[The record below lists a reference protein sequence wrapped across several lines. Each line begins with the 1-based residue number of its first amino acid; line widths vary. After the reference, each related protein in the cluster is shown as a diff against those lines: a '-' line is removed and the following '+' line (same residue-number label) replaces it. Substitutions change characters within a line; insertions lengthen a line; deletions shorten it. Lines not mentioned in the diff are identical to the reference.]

1 MILAVSQ
8 RMVMIFGVL
17 ECMVFSL
24 DDTEQIATRTLAFT
38 RYKRNHD
45 LMNEVFRQAAYGKF
59 AITTPFL

>member
-1 MILAVSQ
+1 
-8 RMVMIFGVL
+8 
-17 ECMVFSL
+17 MVFSL

>member
-1 MILAVSQ
+1 MVIILKNTEVYCI
-8 RMVMIFGVL
+8 V
-17 ECMVFSL
+17 L

-59 AITTPFL
+59 AIMIPISVTTSI

>member
-1 MILAVSQ
+1 MILKYLLKY
-8 RMVMIFGVL
+8 I
-17 ECMVFSL
+17 VFPL

-59 AITTPFL
+59 AITIPISITTSI